1 MLLWAPRILGLLVMA
16 FFAAFALDAF
26 QGDTPVITAGL
37 IHLLPAAIVGLALAA
52 SWRHAALGAVA
63 FAALAIGYA
72 FMAVEHLDWIGVIS
86 GPLVLTAVLFG
97 VSAARRAALRP
108 VDPPRRRGDR
118 G

>member
-1 MLLWAPRILGLLVMA
+1 MA

-26 QGDTPVITAGL
+26 QGDAPVVIAGL
-37 IHLLPAAIVGLALAA
+37 MHLLPAAIVGLALAGG
-52 SWRHAALGAVA
+52 WRHPALGAVA

-72 FMAVEHLDWIGVIS
+72 FMAAEHLDWIAVIS
-86 GPLVLTAVLFG
+86 GPLALTAALFG

-108 VDPPRRRGDR
+108 VDPSRRSADR